1 MPQIIEGNLNAEGRK
16 VAIVASR
23 FNEFITGR
31 LIEGA
36 LDALT
41 RHGVKDTDIAV
52 CRVPGA
58 FEIPQAARRLA
69 LSGNYDGVICLGAV
83 IRGSTPH
90 FDYVAAEVSKGLAQ
104 VSLKS
109 GLPVGFGVLTTN
121 DIEQAIERAGS
132 KAGNKGAEAALSVM
146 ESARVLQQI

>member
-1 MPQIIEGNLNAEGRK
+1 MPRIIEGNLNAEGRK

-23 FNEFITGR
+23 FNDFITAR

-41 RHGVKDTDIAV
+41 RHGVKDADVTI

-83 IRGSTPH
+83 WLVARIAYAFAYAHPAGRRGLP
-90 FDYVAAEVSKGLAQ
+90 FLVAGLAL
-104 VSLKS
+104 VGLVLASLW
-109 GLPVGFGVLTTN
+109 GIAWRLVL
-121 DIEQAIERAGS
+121 A
-132 KAGNKGAEAALSVM
+132 
-146 ESARVLQQI
+146 